1 MPKVSD
7 YELEHLDDDQFEQK
21 KQKKTKQPKEKK
33 YSDKPNYRK
42 DWKKHK
48 KIEQSM
54 ENVEFNEEED
64 LDMGDPGMREIDF

>member
-7 YELEHLDDDQFEQK
+7 YELEHLDDEQFEPK

-42 DWKKHK
+42 D
-48 KIEQSM
+48 
-54 ENVEFNEEED
+54 
-64 LDMGDPGMREIDF
+64 